1 MSITKEEIEITE
13 KVLNKLLNDN
23 KLLYTNQGLL
33 ELGKKVFEKPL
44 QHEFKRKEFEKLQKE
59 NQEARKRKKM
69 DKEDIIKEIEKD
81 ENKFIPI
88 GHFKSCFKIKNAT
101 PRQGQLCPLARGKF
115 EFKFGHNPE
124 HAIEDLKEFS
134 HVWLI
139 FLFHENRERPLNI
152 NTMRM
157 KIRPPRLNGDR
168 VSIYATR
175 TPHRPNKIGLS
186 KAKIE
191 KIVGPTL
198 YLSGIDLID
207 NTPILDIKPYIPE
220 YDSIQ
225 KDEFVK
231 VPKWISDKKEMKVD
245 FSKDSL
251 ISLKD
256 LVSNLEYYNN
266 FDEIKEAIIQVL
278 QLDPRSVSRKKTEET
293 DYAFYIDCL
302 NVVVFIK
309 NDNCLVEKIELVKD
323 FTEII
328 KSQHDKVLDQKIY
341 HTLSKDQDEED
352 CE

>member
-1 MSITKEEIEITE
+1 MEKEISKEDLLVTE
-13 KVLNKLLNDN
+13 KVLKQLLNDN
-23 KLLYTNQGLL
+23 KSLYTNETLL

-44 QHEFKRKEFEKLQKE
+44 YHEFKKKEFVEKQKDH
-59 NQEARKRKKM
+59 QEARKRKKVE
-69 DKEDIIKEIEKD
+69 KEDIKED
-81 ENKFIPI
+81 EEEGKFVTI

-101 PRQGQLCPLARGKF
+101 PRQGQLCPMARGKF

-124 HAIEDLKEFS
+124 HAIEDLKDFT

-191 KIVGPTL
+191 KIVGPTI

-225 KDEFVK
+225 KDEIVK
-231 VPKWISDKKEMKVD
+231 VPKWITQESEIKKVD
-245 FSKDSL
+245 FTKEALESLDSL
-251 ISLKD
+251 
-256 LVSNLEYYNN
+256 VSKLEYYSTFN
-266 FDEIKEAIIQVL
+266 EIKDAIVQVL
-278 QLDPRSVSRKKTEET
+278 QLDPRSISRKKTQDT
-293 DYAFYIDCL
+293 NYAFYIDCL

-309 NDNCLVEKIELVKD
+309 DGVCLVEKIELVTD
-323 FTEII
+323 FTELL
-328 KSQHDKVLDQKIY
+328 KMQHDKVLEQKFSS
-341 HTLSKDQDEED
+341 SKNQDEDD